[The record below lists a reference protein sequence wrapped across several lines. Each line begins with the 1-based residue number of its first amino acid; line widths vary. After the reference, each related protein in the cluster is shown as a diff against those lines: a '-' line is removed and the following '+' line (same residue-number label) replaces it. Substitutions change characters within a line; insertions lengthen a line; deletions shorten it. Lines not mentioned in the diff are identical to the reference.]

1 MPSDKKTKAVRG
13 HDEKIPAKLWQP
25 ANSDTPAP
33 RLLDVL
39 SQCAHFF
46 DQLGYTK
53 TLTALLDEAKNNG
66 FRVNVSEWDR
76 GCREEHAAP
85 LLELWEEWYRLND
98 GFPVVPGDEQVMEE
112 AKAEK
117 KEKKSKKSKKEESSS
132 DSSSSSES
140 ESDSDSDSTSD
151 DSSDASSDS
160 DSSGSDS
167 EAEKAKP
174 GQKRKRAATPS
185 LTEDESSDSDS
196 DSDSDSSSDESDA
209 RPTKRT
215 KVQSKAKDD
224 DSSDASSSSDSDSDD
239 EDKAGGVDVNMKDAD
254 SSSASSDSDSDSSDS
269 SSSDSESSSSSD
281 SESSSSPPPKKQKAS
296 KKVKEE
302 STGSAASSA
311 TLDNESDP
319 APPKKFKKEKKAET
333 KPAET
338 QDEIL
343 APVAEV
349 EGEPNTSGIHPDRLR
364 QMPASNETIKQLK
377 KQNVPFSRIPADTK
391 VDPRFSSNDYVPYD
405 YANRAYQ
412 DLIVTKGKGF
422 TKEKN
427 KKKRGSY
434 RGGAI
439 DLAPK
444 GIKFED

>member
-1 MPSDKKTKAVRG
+1 
-13 HDEKIPAKLWQP
+13 
-25 ANSDTPAP
+25 
-33 RLLDVL
+33 
-39 SQCAHFF
+39 
-46 DQLGYTK
+46 
-53 TLTALLDEAKNNG
+53 
-66 FRVNVSEWDR
+66 
-76 GCREEHAAP
+76 
-85 LLELWEEWYRLND
+85 
-98 GFPVVPGDEQVMEE
+98 
-112 AKAEK
+112 
-117 KEKKSKKSKKEESSS
+117 
-132 DSSSSSES
+132 
-140 ESDSDSDSTSD
+140 
-151 DSSDASSDS
+151 
-160 DSSGSDS
+160 
-167 EAEKAKP
+167 
-174 GQKRKRAATPS
+174 
-185 LTEDESSDSDS
+185 
-196 DSDSDSSSDESDA
+196 SDSSSDECDA

-239 EDKAGGVDVNMKDAD
+239 EDKDGGVDVNMKDAE

-269 SSSDSESSSSSD
+269 ESSDSESSSSSD

-296 KKVKEE
+296 KEVKEE
-302 STGSAASSA
+302 SAGSAASSA

-319 APPKKFKKEKKAET
+319 APSKKSKKEKKSET

-338 QDEIL
+338 KDEIL
-343 APVAEV
+343 APAAAV

-364 QMPASNETIKQLK
+364 QMPASNETVKQLK